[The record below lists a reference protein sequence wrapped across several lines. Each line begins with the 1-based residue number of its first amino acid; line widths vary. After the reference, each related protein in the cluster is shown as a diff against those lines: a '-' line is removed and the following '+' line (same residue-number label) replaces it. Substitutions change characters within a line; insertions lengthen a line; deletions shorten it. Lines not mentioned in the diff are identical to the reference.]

1 MLPLEERPAWLAAL
15 PPRFDLL
22 REPLK
27 RLLEVQA
34 GIQTRPFL
42 DAFTGGTEG
51 LSPPAPVIV
60 GDLIGPYRLL
70 QQLGDG
76 GMGSVW
82 LAERADGTLKRRVAL
97 KLPRMVWAR
106 DLAARMARERDI
118 LGSLEHPNIAT
129 LYDAGVDQLGRPFL
143 ALEYVEGQRID
154 RFCDEQLL
162 SVHARVRLFI
172 QVLDAAQY
180 AHVNLVLHRDLK
192 PGNVLVNQRGEVRL
206 LDFGIAKLMSD
217 DEQVSP
223 IDPNSRTLARAMTPR
238 YASPEQV
245 QHQRLTLAS
254 DVYSLGV
261 MLYELLVGS
270 QPYVTHNASRAEL
283 ETAILESRIKTP
295 SRVKVEPPVAECR
308 AATASRLSQIL
319 RGDID
324 AVLLKAMARSVSER
338 YPSVEAFRLDLVRW
352 LEGHPVLAK
361 PPSRLVAIKKFVARN
376 VVAVSVVGLAASA
389 VIISAI
395 IAMLQAHEARVE
407 SRRAAATRDFLI
419 GLFEKANPELH
430 GGRDVS
436 AREVL
441 QTAELSLEKSE
452 GLDEE
457 IKSELYATA
466 GRLWTSLGDLN
477 RAREATYR
485 RLDALN
491 KIEEKSLIAAALFDF
506 AEIAVQSK
514 NNSDLVSA
522 VNQLS
527 SLTKD
532 YLLSPLQKSDYF
544 WYSGWRDLQFR
555 SYDSASKNFSLSR
568 EIASKTQDIDRSLRS
583 IYGQMLVSVFSGKGG
598 DAISIYREAKIYLL
612 SIEQPPSTRLRR
624 ELELVSGLYHLG
636 EYSFGWALV
645 DRLIEESKRL
655 HGEFN
660 SSQVDL
666 YQIWGAWSIRVGRS
680 KEFLDWLE
688 FQRQNS
694 KNKKDGLDPSRH
706 AQLALLEIEAF
717 IELSRIEEALNSIKN
732 IEQGEFL
739 RSRDQR
745 LTLSVLKVTAL
756 LQRNETFGAARELSR
771 PLWITEGAQ
780 LNDHW
785 AIYFYWLQGI
795 QLVKEGQSAL
805 AISKFNLSEKR
816 ARQLWGDAHPRTVM
830 IEFNGVLADFWNKPR
845 TEQTIGQISNLR
857 LIVERLGSRLPD
869 ESPVMIRAR
878 GVVERLE
885 RNYRVGEPSTEGLSM
900 REAFLH

>member
-22 REPLK
+22 REPLR

-51 LSPPAPVIV
+51 LTPPATVIV

-118 LGSLEHPNIAT
+118 LGSLEHPNIAR

-223 IDPNSRTLARAMTPR
+223 IDLNSRTLARAMTPR

-261 MLYELLVGS
+261 MSYELLVGS
-270 QPYVTHNASRAEL
+270 PPYVTHNASRAEL

-295 SRVKVEPPVAECR
+295 SRAKVEPPVAECR

-319 RGDID
+319 RGDLD

-361 PPSRLVAIKKFVARN
+361 PPSRVVAIRKFVARN
-376 VVAVSVVGLAASA
+376 TVPVSVVSLAASA

-395 IAMLQAHEARVE
+395 IAILQAHEARVE

-419 GLFEKANPELH
+419 GLFENANPEFH

-436 AREVL
+436 AREL
-441 QTAELSLEKSE
+441 LSLGGRSLADGFETE
-452 GLDEE
+452 PDIAAE
-457 IKSELYATA
+457 IAIAIGNSWARLGDHESQLAIAEILSRMLSTGKDKNSYAKA
-466 GRLWTSLGDLN
+466 LIAEAQAASALLKLERVNAILQALESLGIIEYQDDEFKSDFYWLKAWSAQQSKKLAEAESMFQLSEKFANN
-477 RAREATYR
+477 RNDNERAISAIYGRMIV
-485 RLDALN
+485 RLSAGNSKDALGLYR
-491 KIEEKSLIAAALFDF
+491 KAMTLLESSVVSEEERIRRAFELNAALFDAGLYKAGWSSITDVLKRSESLF
-506 AEIAVQSK
+506 GGLSAAHMYLYAFWVNWAIRVEELDAAREFINRLKTATHLLPAEVSFFSAELIIAEARLEIASGNYDTARLLARNMRAQKTLERHWPAMEFVEAEALLRMGKPKSAIEIVDSHTWQS
-514 NNSDLVSA
+514 VSQDKKLDQVEKSLFIFWFRGA
-522 VNQLS
+522 ALEVLGRSAEAKKSLETAMNLANQLYS
-527 SLTKD
+527 PAHPITAKLTYA
-532 YLLSPLQKSDYF
+532 YLLSVLNE
-544 WYSGWRDLQFR
+544 GEDLAPR
-555 SYDSASKNFSLSR
+555 ESL
-568 EIASKTQDIDRSLRS
+568 
-583 IYGQMLVSVFSGKGG
+583 
-598 DAISIYREAKIYLL
+598 
-612 SIEQPPSTRLRR
+612 
-624 ELELVSGLYHLG
+624 
-636 EYSFGWALV
+636 
-645 DRLIEESKRL
+645 
-655 HGEFN
+655 
-660 SSQVDL
+660 
-666 YQIWGAWSIRVGRS
+666 
-680 KEFLDWLE
+680 
-688 FQRQNS
+688 
-694 KNKKDGLDPSRH
+694 
-706 AQLALLEIEAF
+706 
-717 IELSRIEEALNSIKN
+717 
-732 IEQGEFL
+732 
-739 RSRDQR
+739 
-745 LTLSVLKVTAL
+745 
-756 LQRNETFGAARELSR
+756 
-771 PLWITEGAQ
+771 
-780 LNDHW
+780 
-785 AIYFYWLQGI
+785 
-795 QLVKEGQSAL
+795 
-805 AISKFNLSEKR
+805 
-816 ARQLWGDAHPRTVM
+816 
-830 IEFNGVLADFWNKPR
+830 
-845 TEQTIGQISNLR
+845 
-857 LIVERLGSRLPD
+857 LP
-869 ESPVMIRAR
+869 MAIRAR
-878 GVVERLE
+878 ETLFSAYLDNSTLLRSASIVEQELKKKSDNRDRALLLKL
-885 RNYRVGEPSTEGLSM
+885 G
-900 REAFLH
+900 REAAFL